1 MQFVRFQ
8 QKEGL
13 IAYGILEDN
22 MIYEIKGSIY
32 QSFRKTGKTFNE
44 PDVKLLVPCEP
55 KNIYCVGLNFR
66 EHVNELN
73 LEIPKEPANFMKP
86 VTSVINTGENIV
98 YPETATRVDY
108 EGEMALVI
116 KDKIKDIS
124 TEEAMEHVLGITPFN
139 DVTEREMSYTTS
151 QVTYCKSFDTFT
163 SFGPVID
170 TNINPGNAVIR
181 TYLNGK
187 KVQEGY
193 TKNLIFSCAYIVS
206 YFSRSRTLFPGDIIS
221 TGTPCNVLEMKD
233 GDKVEIEIEG
243 ISSRLINY
251 IHNPKLHKD

>member
-13 IAYGILEDN
+13 IAYGIFEDN
-22 MIYEIKGSIY
+22 IIYEIKGSIY

-55 KNIYCVGLNFR
+55 KNIYCVSHNFR
-66 EHVNELN
+66 EHLSKEN

-108 EGEMALVI
+108 EGEMALII

-124 TEEAMEHVLGITPFN
+124 IEEAMEHVLGITPFN
-139 DVTEREMSYTTS
+139 DVTEREMSSIIS
-151 QVTYCKSFDTFT
+151 QITYSKSFDTFA

-170 TNINPGNAVIR
+170 TNIDPENAVIR

-193 TKNLIFSCAYIVS
+193 TKNFVFSCAYIVS
-206 YFSRSRTLFPGDIIS
+206 YFSKSRTLFPGDIIS
-221 TGTPCNVLEMKD
+221 TGTPSNVLGMKD

-243 ISSRLINY
+243 ISPRLINY
-251 IHNPKLHKD
+251 IYNPKLHKD